1 MMIVS
6 NFVKYRTMIMMMV
19 LTMVRLF
26 ADDPA
31 IHAYTIHHQQQRTIS
46 TSAYVLSSSRSS
58 ILPWSTCS
66 SSSSTRCYSSL
77 SDSLNEDGDFLI
89 PGINDNGSLSSSS
102 SDLLMSSSSSD
113 PNTQEQQVTSLL
125 EILQYS
131 DVGDK
136 KEQQHQQ
143 LLSVSNN
150 KNPGN
155 ELLGVDEDATRVLAD
170 FLASIF
176 SSTSL
181 QWNSQNENTGSSTL
195 LNTYARELANIGFD
209 PDCDEIS
216 IELKYED
223 LTFMK
228 LLHRRYF
235 WKEWN
240 KLIS

>member
-1 MMIVS
+1 MMIV
-6 NFVKYRTMIMMMV
+6 MMV

-46 TSAYVLSSSRSS
+46 TSAYVLSSRSS
-58 ILPWSTCS
+58 ILPWSTGS
-66 SSSSTRCYSSL
+66 SSSSTPCYSSR

-89 PGINDNGSLSSSS
+89 PGINDNDSLSSLSSSS
-102 SDLLMSSSSSD
+102 SDLLTSSSSSD
-113 PNTQEQQVTSLL
+113 PNTQEQQVTSLR

-143 LLSVSNN
+143 LLYVSNN

-155 ELLGVDEDATRVLAD
+155 ELLGVGEDATRVLED

-181 QWNSQNENTGSSTL
+181 QWNSQNENTGGSTL
-195 LNTYARELANIGFD
+195 LNTYARKLANIGFD

-223 LTFMK
+223 LAFMK

-240 KLIS
+240 KLII